1 MKVFTTAGSSK
12 QRGFSNRNFV
22 HKMNET
28 SSRPYG
34 KDFFPDLPSW
44 EVHIF
49 FVWLA
54 VASIIIVTLN
64 TGICILVWTQRRL
77 RNTGNLYFVNLAIAD
92 VLVGIVAIPWKLL
105 HYVVSPMP
113 LWILLLATVVD
124 YVLSLSFLSIC
135 ALTYDRYRAIIYPL
149 TYPSKMALRNS
160 WKRLLLIWT
169 VPCLNFCRVIWMTS
183 PHISFTKFD
192 RAFSFFLFSCMVLA
206 TGGVIFAY
214 VRIFLAA
221 RIQEHQQRELRK
233 CSIKRLNR
241 RIKNKFTKAIRS
253 CLGVTICFLC
263 CWLPRGSYL
272 IARKS
277 FLSSRYEYDLI
288 TFGLM
293 CFSPIL
299 NPIIYSIC
307 NRDVRRTLKII
318 LWKRGRESARSKKE
332 NIQNSFVSSQRTAT
346 ASSRETYALSQYNNL

>member
-12 QRGFSNRNFV
+12 QRVFSNRNFV

-28 SSRPYG
+28 SSPPYG

-44 EVHIF
+44 EVQIF
-49 FVWLA
+49 FVWFA

-113 LWILLLATVVD
+113 LWIILLATVVD

-169 VPCLNFCRVIWMTS
+169 VPCLNFFRVIWMTS

-192 RAFSFFLFSCMVLA
+192 RAFSFFLFSGMVLA

-221 RIQEHQQRELRK
+221 RIQQHHQRELRK

-241 RIKNKFTKAIRS
+241 RIKHKFTKAIRS

-272 IARKS
+272 IARES
-277 FLSSRYEYDLI
+277 FLSSRHEYDLI